1 MSAMPI
7 RLASHILIGLVMAF
21 ISLHAKTGLVAWSTL
36 FVAVALLLPRL
47 MVEVP
52 DEDRALVV
60 QAFRDAL
67 MDCGL
72 SLKAAAIDMALH
84 SPADLLHALARERQ
98 CDLFFRMLRL
108 PLEVRRAFHLN
119 CVLALG
125 LPERTKRMLKVAAVL
140 EPLTTE
146 RSA

>member
-1 MSAMPI
+1 MRARPI
-7 RLASHILIGLVMAF
+7 LRASRTLIGLVMAF
-21 ISLHAKTGLVAWSTL
+21 ISLHAETGLVAWSTL
-36 FVAVALLLPRL
+36 IIAVALLLPRL

-52 DEDRALVV
+52 DEDRLLLV

-67 MDCGL
+67 LDCGL
-72 SLKAAAIDMALH
+72 SLKAASIDMELH

-98 CDLFFRMLRL
+98 CDLFFRMLLL

-125 LPERTKRMLKVAAVL
+125 LPERTRRMLKVAAAL
-140 EPLTTE
+140 EPLAAE